1 MTGMERGEQERV
13 VPRKKNEENIS
24 EGRAIS
30 VRLLRDLIKKMTN
43 GKFLRK
49 RQLEIGKKEFL
60 GRVVRSSMSVMA
72 KVGSG

>member
-1 MTGMERGEQERV
+1 M